1 MGRTEKDSA
10 KSNSDVKWRSVKQ
23 FVATVMRFELG
34 VVCVDLDSV
43 LLYHEHA
50 DGISRLGRALPLG
63 RELVKLLKQKEY
75 KVVVLTARSGRYE
88 HGRIHEY
95 LRSRV
100 FQIDRVTNRK
110 PAADAYFDDTACRIP
125 KNWEG

>member
-1 MGRTEKDSA
+1 MGRTEKGSA
-10 KSNSDVKWRSVKQ
+10 KSSSEEKWQSVRQ

-34 VVCVDLDSV
+34 VACVDLDSV
-43 LLYHEHA
+43 LIYHNHA

-63 RELVKLLKQKEY
+63 RELVKLLKQKSY
-75 KVVVLTARSGRYE
+75 KVIVLTAREGRYE

-95 LRSRV
+95 LRSRG

-110 PAADAYFDDTACRIP
+110 PAADAYFDDKAFRIP